1 MSKEN
6 ASVPELKSLRHVE
19 TIDLKMGI
27 NGEIQE
33 IKSLKDEVDSKK
45 TIETLPLFT
54 EILDSNTPFPEVSFF
69 TIPSNISEK
78 DFLPIEA
85 TTSNPI
91 GNQSSENA
99 KLQEGTTE
107 NKNVEKPVEQSI
119 EDNLMLS
126 DIIQDE
132 KKEQKDTQKSLN
144 EMFRET
150 KTITEEEGGSSLPTM
165 EKMIKED
172 NSSPELAKKIECV
185 PDKKE
190 EKLKEEIPK
199 VQPIINPPP
208 TEIKPV
214 EIKEEPINQE
224 ISDNKKEIKPI
235 IQEEIKPQNIINKI
249 LPKEEKKENPQ
260 ILPTL
265 EDQIT
270 KKPVSPK
277 KEKKKIPEEEEKKET
292 LEDLVKNRR
301 EKIADIKKSGK
312 LPFSGTNDEI
322 QNKIDVNSNSEALR
336 RLRKDNNERAPTSG
350 ERACNC
356 CFVF

>member
-1 MSKEN
+1 MSKKN
-6 ASVPELKSLRHVE
+6 APVPELKSLRHVE
-19 TIDLKMGI
+19 TIDLKIGI

-45 TIETLPLFT
+45 TIGTLPLFT

-85 TTSNPI
+85 TTSIPI
-91 GNQSSENA
+91 GSQSPENT
-99 KLQEGTTE
+99 KPQEGTTE
-107 NKNVEKPVEQSI
+107 NKNVENPVEPST
-119 EDNLMLS
+119 DNLMLS

-165 EKMIKED
+165 EKMIKEE

-185 PDKKE
+185 PDKKEE

-208 TEIKPV
+208 TEIKPI

-224 ISDNKKEIKPI
+224 IIDNKKEIKPI
-235 IQEEIKPQNIINKI
+235 IQEEIKPQNIVNKI
-249 LPKEEKKENPQ
+249 LPKEEKKKNPQ

-277 KEKKKIPEEEEKKET
+277 KGKKIPVEEEKKET

-356 CFVF
+356 CLVF

>member
-6 ASVPELKSLRHVE
+6 APVPELKSFRHVE

-45 TIETLPLFT
+45 TIGTLPLFT

-85 TTSNPI
+85 TTSIPI
-91 GNQSSENA
+91 GSQSPENT
-99 KLQEGTTE
+99 KPQEGTTD
-107 NKNVEKPVEQSI
+107 NKNVEKQVESSK
-119 EDNLMLS
+119 DNLMLS

-190 EKLKEEIPK
+190 EEKLKEEIPK

-214 EIKEEPINQE
+214 EINEEPINQE
-224 ISDNKKEIKPI
+224 IIDNKKELKPI
-235 IQEEIKPQNIINKI
+235 IQEEIKPQNIVNKI

-277 KEKKKIPEEEEKKET
+277 KGKKIPVEEEKKET

-312 LPFSGTNDEI
+312 LPFSGTSDEI
-322 QNKIDVNSNSEALR
+322 QNKIDVNSNSETLR

-356 CFVF
+356 CLVF

>member
-6 ASVPELKSLRHVE
+6 APVPELKSLRHVE

-45 TIETLPLFT
+45 TIGTLPLFT

-85 TTSNPI
+85 TTSIPI
-91 GNQSSENA
+91 GSQSPENT
-99 KLQEGTTE
+99 KPQEGTTE
-107 NKNVEKPVEQSI
+107 NKNVENPVEPST
-119 EDNLMLS
+119 DNLMLS

-165 EKMIKED
+165 EKMIKEE

-185 PDKKE
+185 PDKKEE

-208 TEIKPV
+208 TEIKPI

-224 ISDNKKEIKPI
+224 IIDNKKEIKPI
-235 IQEEIKPQNIINKI
+235 IQEEIKPQNIVNKI

-277 KEKKKIPEEEEKKET
+277 KEKKIPVEEEKKET

-356 CFVF
+356 CLVF

>member
-6 ASVPELKSLRHVE
+6 APVPELKSFRHVE
-19 TIDLKMGI
+19 TIDLKKGI

-45 TIETLPLFT
+45 TIGTLPLFT

-91 GNQSSENA
+91 GSQSPENT
-99 KLQEGTTE
+99 KPQEGTTD
-107 NKNVEKPVEQSI
+107 NKNVEKQVESSK
-119 EDNLMLS
+119 DNLMLS

-172 NSSPELAKKIECV
+172 NSSSELAKKIECV
-185 PDKKE
+185 PDKKEE

-224 ISDNKKEIKPI
+224 IIDNKKELKPI
-235 IQEEIKPQNIINKI
+235 IQEEIKPQNIVNKI

-277 KEKKKIPEEEEKKET
+277 KGKKIPVEEEKKET

-312 LPFSGTNDEI
+312 LPFSGTSDEI
-322 QNKIDVNSNSEALR
+322 QNKIDVNSNSETLR

-356 CFVF
+356 CLVF